1 MFNFNLHVLG
11 WSLIIFL
18 ALMLQVLVGTVR
30 TIVMVKGNKTLT
42 SIIGFFEATIG
53 ITIAITVI
61 SNAVKDG
68 INVFII
74 LFYAMGFAAGLFI
87 GMTISNK
94 ITKDMVSV
102 NIITRF
108 PEGDIENKLR
118 EFGFGVT
125 SYTGS
130 GKDGD
135 LKVLNIICKKS
146 NLEKLKFIAQ
156 QIDPKSMVTSHTL
169 EGLSGGFIFDIRR

>member
-1 MFNFNLHVLG
+1 MFNFNLHILG
-11 WSLIIFL
+11 WALIVFF

-30 TIVMVKGNKTLT
+30 TIVMVKGNKILT
-42 SIIGFFEATIG
+42 SIIGFFEATIA
-53 ITIAITVI
+53 ITVAITVI

-74 LFYAMGFAAGLFI
+74 LFYAVGFASGLFI

-102 NIITRF
+102 NIITRL
-108 PEGDIENKLR
+108 PNDNMENKLR

-125 SYTGS
+125 CYSGS

-135 LKVLNIICKKS
+135 LKVLNIICKKN
-146 NLEKLKFIAQ
+146 NLEKLKFIAYE
-156 QIDPKSMVTSHTL
+156 IDPKSMVASHTL
-169 EGLSGGFIFDIRR
+169 EGLSGGFIYDIRK